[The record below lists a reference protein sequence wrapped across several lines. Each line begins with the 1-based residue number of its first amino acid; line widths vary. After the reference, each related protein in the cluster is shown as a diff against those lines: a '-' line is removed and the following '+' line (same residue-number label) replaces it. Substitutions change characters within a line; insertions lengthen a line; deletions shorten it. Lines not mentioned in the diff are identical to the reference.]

1 MEQTAVL
8 NPPKV
13 VHVIEPTISVR
24 ESVKSGYRLLHVA
37 AYCRVS
43 TKQEEQLNSYEN
55 QVEHY
60 TNRINAENG

>member
-24 ESVKSGYRLLHVA
+24 ESVKSSYRLLPTVG
-37 AYCRVS
+37 YLPSR
-43 TKQEEQLNSYEN
+43 KNS
-55 QVEHY
+55 
-60 TNRINAENG
+60 

>member
-24 ESVKSGYRLLHVA
+24 ESVKTVID
-37 AYCRVS
+37 CCM
-43 TKQEEQLNSYEN
+43 
-55 QVEHY
+55 
-60 TNRINAENG
+60 